1 MTRLHLAY
9 RLGIMVG
16 THRALR
22 ASPLA
27 PSAWTERDGRRER
40 YAVTPE
46 RFEALLAE
54 CEALHT
60 RERQLLELLTEKRL
74 VEAGRSRLRV
84 AS

>member
-1 MTRLHLAY
+1 MPLDLAY
-9 RLGIMVG
+9 RLGVWVG
-16 THRALR
+16 TRRALR
-22 ASPLA
+22 ARPLV

-54 CEALHT
+54 CEALRN
-60 RERQLLELLTEKRL
+60 RERELLELLTEKRL
-74 VEAGRSRLRV
+74 VEAGRRLRM